1 MEIIVS
7 QIHKERYQHFALER
21 LGFLSEC
28 GFKITVFYIKLQ
40 SKGLNWIHK
49 ASKDLRRMY
58 I

>member
-7 QIHKERYQHFALER
+7 QIHKERYQHFALES
-21 LGFLSEC
+21 LVFLSEC
-28 GFKITVFYIKLQ
+28 GFKRTVFYIKLQ

-49 ASKDLRRMY
+49 ESQDLRRIY